1 MPRIYVHDFNWEYA
15 EIENSKGEN
24 DFYYSL
30 EVFYN
35 FSKED
40 PGDGWDNLT
49 SFNVSVAT
57 PMGIGKY
64 LKKCVHNGLFKGNFF
79 FNNLIIVQ
87 EDNKEDLKKFV
98 KNSLETITGKSEKE
112 IILKAMRLFSW
123 EFEDDYETFNKLIS

>member
-1 MPRIYVHDFNWEYA
+1 MSRIYVHDFNWEYA
-15 EIENSKGEN
+15 EIENNNGES

-35 FSKED
+35 FSNED
-40 PGDGWDNLT
+40 PGDDWENLT

-64 LKKCVHNGLFKGNFF
+64 LRKCMEKGLFKAPFF
-79 FNNLIIVQ
+79 FNNLIIVR
-87 EDNKEDLKKFV
+87 EDNKEELKKFV
-98 KNSLETITGKSEKE
+98 KDSLEMIVGKSEKE

-123 EFEDDYETFNKLIS
+123 EFEDDMEVFRKLIS